1 MKPNCKGNIERYVCA
16 PMCRYFAGRIFFS
29 ETEYRPISK
38 VHFGLSKGV
47 EYIGPVW
54 MKINISRQR
63 LV

>member
-1 MKPNCKGNIERYVCA
+1 MFMRQCA
-16 PMCRYFAGRIFFS
+16 DILQEETCFS
-29 ETEYRPISK
+29 ETEYRPFSK

-47 EYIGPVW
+47 EYVGPVW